1 MTAIDRDQVT
11 TPHDLVSRK
20 EALAALEAAWESAR
34 SKGRL
39 WGMNE
44 LHYAKDI
51 IAALPAIPLDDEFI
65 RNLLDVAPCVGA
77 ETGFCHAHDQ
87 RVKDCEEYFEY
98 QKNRV
103 QNLFKNSGLSLPLL
117 ETKKETT

>member
-1 MTAIDRDQVT
+1 MTAIDRDQ
-11 TPHDLVSRK
+11 
-20 EALAALEAAWESAR
+20 ALEAVGTLPAIAHKFGESWLSR
-34 SKGRL
+34 DEVLER
-39 WGMNE
+39 
-44 LHYAKDI
+44 